1 LTSQGPAGGENKPS
15 NSGAKSTSAPVK
27 RREPEVQRAAV
38 ALPPEGLALAE
49 RLPEAFA
56 AHKVEIGAAI
66 DEVVCRVPADHLV
79 DVCRQLKDDPTF
91 GFDYLRL
98 LTVVDYVEQDGEF
111 EVVYHL
117 YSMTHR
123 HKMMVKTR
131 LPERRPSLSS
141 VTGVWRGADWYERE
155 MHDLFGVEF
164 NGHPNLVPLVLPD
177 DFDGFPGR
185 KNYPL
190 NDYEEW

>member
-1 LTSQGPAGGENKPS
+1 LTSQGSSCGENNPS
-15 NSGAKSTSAPVK
+15 NPGAKSTPAPTK
-27 RREPEVQRAAV
+27 RSGPEVPRAAV

-49 RLPEAFA
+49 RLPEALA
-56 AHKVEIGAAI
+56 NREIEVGAAI

-131 LPERRPSLSS
+131 LPERRPSISS
-141 VTGVWRGADWYERE
+141 VTGVWRGADWYERG

-177 DFDGFPGR
+177 DFEGFPGR
-185 KNYPL
+185 KSYPL

>member
-1 LTSQGPAGGENKPS
+1 MTSQGSSVGGNNPS
-15 NSGAKSTSAPVK
+15 NSGAKSTSLPVK
-27 RREPEVQRAAV
+27 RSEPQVQRAAV
-38 ALPPEGLALAE
+38 ALPPEGLVLAE
-49 RLPEAFA
+49 RLPERLAT
-56 AHKVEIGAAI
+56 HNVEVGAAI

-98 LTVVDYVEQDGEF
+98 LTVVDYVDPDGEF

-117 YSMTHR
+117 YSMKHR
-123 HKMMVKTR
+123 HKMMVKIR
-131 LPERRPSLSS
+131 LPERRPSISS
-141 VTGVWRGADWYERE
+141 VTGIWRGADWYERE

-164 NGHPNLVPLVLPD
+164 EGHPNLVPLVLPE

>member
-1 LTSQGPAGGENKPS
+1 LTSQGPSGGENHPS
-15 NSGAKSTSAPVK
+15 NSGAKSTPAPVK
-27 RREPEVQRAAV
+27 RRGPEVQRAAV
-38 ALPPEGLALAE
+38 ALPPEGFALAE
-49 RLPEAFA
+49 RLPEALA
-56 AHKVEIGAAI
+56 AHEVEVGAAI
-66 DEVVCRVPADHLV
+66 DEVVCRGPADHLV

-131 LPERRPSLSS
+131 LPERRPSISS

>member
-1 LTSQGPAGGENKPS
+1 LTTQGSSGANKPS
-15 NSGAKSTSAPVK
+15 DPGGESTPAPAK
-27 RREPEVQRAAV
+27 RREPEVPQAAV
-38 ALPPEGLALAE
+38 ALPPEGVALAE
-49 RLPEAFA
+49 RLPEALA
-56 AHKVEIGAAI
+56 AHEIEVGAAI
-66 DEVVCRVPADHLV
+66 DEVVCRVTADHLV
-79 DVCRQLKDDPTF
+79 DVCRQLKDDPAF

-123 HKMMVKTR
+123 HKMMVKAR
-131 LPERRPSLSS
+131 LPERRPSIST

-155 MHDLFGVEF
+155 MHDLFGVVF
-164 NGHPNLVPLVLPD
+164 DGHPNLVPLVLPD

-185 KNYPL
+185 KSYPL

>member
-1 LTSQGPAGGENKPS
+1 MTSQGPSEGENNPS

>member
-1 LTSQGPAGGENKPS
+1 MTSQGSSCGENNPS
-15 NSGAKSTSAPVK
+15 NPGAKSTPAPTK
-27 RREPEVQRAAV
+27 RSGPEVPRAAV

-49 RLPEAFA
+49 RLPEALA
-56 AHKVEIGAAI
+56 NREIEVGAAI

-117 YSMTHR
+117 YSMTHH

-131 LPERRPSLSS
+131 LPERRPSISS

-164 NGHPNLVPLVLPD
+164 NGHPNLVPLVLPS

-185 KNYPL
+185 KSYPL